1 MSEITVD
8 AVKKFHVAEL
18 KSELSQRGLSVNG
31 KKEELLKTINR
42 SSLRNILKVQI
53 TTR

>member
-18 KSELSQRGLSVNG
+18 KLELSQHGLSVNG
-31 KKEELLKTINR
+31 KKEELLKRLTEA
-42 SSLRNILKVQI
+42 V
-53 TTR
+53 